1 MINCIMTDT
10 DLITNLLSVD
20 TTSSYLCD
28 ETQFICIFCNKISN
42 YKNIIYKL
50 NNNTLIYPHCNVDC
64 MILNNFSKSD
74 ILHFNKIKFDNSNSL
89 LETNNIMTNEKYFNE
104 YNKTVRVIYIDSHP
118 IKLVT
123 TYYIENLINI
133 H

>member
-1 MINCIMTDT
+1 
-10 DLITNLLSVD
+10 
-20 TTSSYLCD
+20 
-28 ETQFICIFCNKISN
+28 
-42 YKNIIYKL
+42 
-50 NNNTLIYPHCNVDC
+50 

-89 LETNNIMTNEKYFNE
+89 LETNNLMTNEKYFNE
-104 YNKTVRVIYIDSHP
+104 SNKTVRVIYIDSHP